1 MAVSTPKS
9 LRNQVIYQV
18 FTRNFSET
26 GSFGEVRSRLDDIKA
41 LGTDII
47 WFMPIHPIGK
57 INRKGTLGSPYA
69 ASDFRAVNPEFGT
82 MSDFKGLV
90 ETIHEKGMKC
100 IIDVAYNHTAP
111 DSVLRSEHPEWF
123 YRRPDG
129 NFGNRVGEWTDVND
143 LDYSHRELWDY
154 QIETLKFWAEI
165 VDGFRCDVAPLLP
178 LAFWLKARAEVE
190 KVRENCIWLSES
202 IEPDFITYMRG
213 RGMTALS
220 DSEIYQAFDM
230 AYEYDAYGALRAYLN
245 GSGSLDAYAETLNR
259 QEYTFPDNYVKLR
272 FLENHDQPRAH
283 FLIPD
288 TEQLKCWTAFL
299 FFQKGA
305 TLIYNGQEYGVAH
318 NPSHFDRDPVR
329 WDAPERVDLTHLIAR
344 LSSMKHD
351 PLFTDCT
358 YHVTAPNKDTLVA
371 LRTHEDQEMIGI
383 FPFKGAGAPLHVD
396 FPDGVY
402 ENLISGEAVEVC
414 RGMISCNGKPIILR
428 NF

>member
-154 QIETLKFWAEI
+154 QSEPLNSGRKLWTVSVATLRRC
-165 VDGFRCDVAPLLP
+165 FR
-178 LAFWLKARAEVE
+178 
-190 KVRENCIWLSES
+190 
-202 IEPDFITYMRG
+202 
-213 RGMTALS
+213 
-220 DSEIYQAFDM
+220 
-230 AYEYDAYGALRAYLN
+230 
-245 GSGSLDAYAETLNR
+245 
-259 QEYTFPDNYVKLR
+259 LR
-272 FLENHDQPRAH
+272 FGLRLA
-283 FLIPD
+283 
-288 TEQLKCWTAFL
+288 LK
-299 FFQKGA
+299 
-305 TLIYNGQEYGVAH
+305 
-318 NPSHFDRDPVR
+318 
-329 WDAPERVDLTHLIAR
+329 
-344 LSSMKHD
+344 
-351 PLFTDCT
+351 
-358 YHVTAPNKDTLVA
+358 
-371 LRTHEDQEMIGI
+371 
-383 FPFKGAGAPLHVD
+383 
-396 FPDGVY
+396 
-402 ENLISGEAVEVC
+402 
-414 RGMISCNGKPIILR
+414 
-428 NF
+428 